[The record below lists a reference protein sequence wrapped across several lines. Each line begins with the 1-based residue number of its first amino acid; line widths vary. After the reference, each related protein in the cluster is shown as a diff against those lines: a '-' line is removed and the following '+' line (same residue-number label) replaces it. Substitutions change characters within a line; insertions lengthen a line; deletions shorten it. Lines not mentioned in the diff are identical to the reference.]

1 MLVLV
6 TCTAALFHAQF
17 PMCMD
22 MHLNSYAQKIIIYE
36 CLHGEVFIHIIISNC
51 LMNSCFFCFFFLTVV
66 WLHSQGNIL
75 ANLL

>member
-17 PMCMD
+17 PTCMD

-36 CLHGEVFIHIIISNC
+36 CLQGEVFY
-51 LMNSCFFCFFFLTVV
+51 
-66 WLHSQGNIL
+66 
-75 ANLL
+75 